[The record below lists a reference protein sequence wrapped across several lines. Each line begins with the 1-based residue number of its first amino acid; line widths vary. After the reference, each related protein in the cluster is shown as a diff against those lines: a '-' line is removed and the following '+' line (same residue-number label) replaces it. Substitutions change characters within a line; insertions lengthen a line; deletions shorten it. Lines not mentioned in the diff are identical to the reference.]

1 MKLTASVIVR
11 NELGRYLAPC
21 VAHLLEFCD
30 EVRILDNCS
39 DDGWRDVIHDPR
51 VVSLRFPEESM
62 QDRSLFVEHAV
73 ARQRLLDFALEGSP
87 DWLLA
92 IDADE
97 LITEGSVLRAACER
111 NDADALHVC
120 MQEVWNAHDDRLDIR
135 QDGGWVEHDIAML
148 WRPDRVR
155 GPLKI
160 VDRGPATGRTPDAVG
175 YGRVG
180 HSCSAVLH
188 MGWSNKAERQAR
200 YDRYVTADGGRFHSG
215 RHLESIM
222 WPDERVTVN
231 SREWPAELA
240 PWKDTILERANR
252 ASNIPE
258 NIRA

>member
-1 MKLTASVIVR
+1 MKVTAAVIVR
-11 NELGRYLAPC
+11 NELGRYLEPFIT
-21 VAHLLEFCD
+21 HLLEFCD
-30 EVRILDNCS
+30 EIRILDNCS
-39 DDGWRDVIHDPR
+39 DDGWQDVIHDPR
-51 VVSLRFPEESM
+51 VVSLRYPDEAM
-62 QDRSLFVEHAV
+62 QDSTLFVGHAH
-73 ARQRLLDFALEGSP
+73 ARQRLLEFTLEGSP

-97 LITEGSVLRAACER
+97 FITDGQTLRASCEQ
-111 NDADALHVC
+111 DFDALHVC
-120 MQEVWNAHDDRLDIR
+120 MTEVWAAHEDRLDLR
-135 QDGGWVEHDIAML
+135 QDGGWREHDIAML
-148 WRPDRVR
+148 YRPDRVR
-155 GPLKI
+155 HGQLQI

-188 MGWSNKAERQAR
+188 MGWSNQSERQAR
-200 YDRYVTADGGRFHSG
+200 YDRYATADGGRFHSG

-252 ASNIPE
+252 AENIPE